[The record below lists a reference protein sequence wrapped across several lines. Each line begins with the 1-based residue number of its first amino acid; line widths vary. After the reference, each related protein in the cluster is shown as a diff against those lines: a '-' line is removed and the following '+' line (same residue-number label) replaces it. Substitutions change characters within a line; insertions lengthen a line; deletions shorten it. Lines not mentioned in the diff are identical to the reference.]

1 VGRALVGG
9 WWGWWGGGGGGF
21 RHDIFKGH
29 QVVKKQKFAAHVRKQ
44 AKIKAEIDGMR
55 AAWLK

>member
-1 VGRALVGG
+1 VGRALVG
-9 WWGWWGGGGGGF
+9 GWWGGGGGGF